1 MSIRFLAALLLA
13 TVAGSALAEPPKPLL
28 WKVSDA
34 DNAIY
39 LLGSFHLLKAGD
51 YPLSP
56 DAYAALDDAEK
67 VVFELSPAEMNDPAL
82 GQKMAMVARRS
93 DGKTLQAAL
102 PGETWAQLVEY
113 AAKRQIALQNFQGFD
128 TWFMGLVIGITEM
141 QIAGLDSSLGLDK
154 HFAERA
160 QDAGKQVGALE
171 TADQQFAMFDGMS
184 PAEQLQQL
192 QDALGDVAAM
202 EQEINRMHALW
213 RAGDA
218 EALFAMSGAEKKVA
232 SAVPREAIPNLSEH
246 VVALRAGEVVL
257 ALEERRNA
265 LPLND
270 LLRVKT
276 TGVHVNDIA
285 SFSER
290 ETGRVDLATTN
301 PSGLI
306 FSDGFSAGQR
316 ISKVGKR
323 LFDIVASLIVLIV
336 GLPLILVAGIAVV
349 LDSRGPV
356 FHRQPRVGLF
366 GEPYDIYKIRSMRT
380 DAEAEG
386 KAVWASENDSRITRV
401 GRIIRK
407 LRIDELPQLWCV
419 LKGEMSFVGP
429 RPERPSFV
437 EELEQ
442 KMPFYAERHMVK
454 PGLTGWAQINYPYG
468 ASVEDARVKLEYD
481 LYYAKNYSPFLDLL
495 ILLQTVRV
503 VLWPDGAR

>member
-1 MSIRFLAALLLA
+1 MFRLFKHYVPHAVVWLALIEFFALLASAEGAWHLYAHQAGFDAGPLASRWLPLLTFGVANSLAMMATGMYGNEGLRSMRFATARLLAAISLGVIFLSVLGFLLPTATLWRANSLYAMIFAIAVLFVIRLALTQSSGTEAFRRRILVLGAGPRAARLAALADAPGSGLEMVGF
-13 TVAGSALAEPPKPLL
+13 VAMSA
-28 WKVSDA
+28 
-34 DNAIY
+34 
-39 LLGSFHLLKAGD
+39 
-51 YPLSP
+51 
-56 DAYAALDDAEK
+56 AEK
-67 VVFELSPAEMNDPAL
+67 TVT
-82 GQKMAMVARRS
+82 G
-93 DGKTLQAAL
+93 
-102 PGETWAQLVEY
+102 
-113 AAKRQIALQNFQGFD
+113 
-128 TWFMGLVIGITEM
+128 
-141 QIAGLDSSLGLDK
+141 
-154 HFAERA
+154 
-160 QDAGKQVGALE
+160 
-171 TADQQFAMFDGMS
+171 
-184 PAEQLQQL
+184 
-192 QDALGDVAAM
+192 
-202 EQEINRMHALW
+202 
-213 RAGDA
+213 
-218 EALFAMSGAEKKVA
+218 
-232 SAVPREAIPNLSEH
+232 AVPRDDIPNLSDH

-285 SFSER
+285 SFIER

-323 LFDIVASLIVLIV
+323 LFDIVASLLVLVV
-336 GLPLILVAGIAVV
+336 GLPLVIVAGIAVI

-356 FHRQPRVGLF
+356 FYRQPRVGLF
-366 GEPYDIYKIRSMRT
+366 GEPYDIFKIRSMRT
-380 DAEAEG
+380 DAEASG
-386 KAVWASENDSRITRV
+386 KAVWASENDPRVTRV

-407 LRIDELPQLWCV
+407 LRIDELPQTWCV
-419 LKGEMSFVGP
+419 LKGDMSFVGP

-437 EELEQ
+437 EELE
-442 KMPFYAERHMVK
+442 KKLPYYAERHMVK

-503 VLWPDGAR
+503 VLWPEGAR